1 MVHWQTK
8 RSEHR
13 LPRRRHAGRT
23 PLARSRGRPQQV
35 PHARTHAHADTQT
48 HTHKHFCNVRI
59 YLSSTHAHYP
69 PLPHPRR
76 CTAIRGGATLLPP
89 AGRPRLFFQQFFPAT
104 AQYKFHHNN
113 ITISYHIIIPITS
126 HRAILRELYCYI
138 IILWYTCSHHE
149 RILSTHNTYTS
160 RSRCTPPRS
169 SPCCIIASLIR
180 ATSLL
185 PIIYRYESPT

>member
-1 MVHWQTK
+1 MVYRWCVTTVVRRARWLGTATMRAEVPVCTMVHWQTK

-48 HTHKHFCNVRI
+48 HTHKHLCNVRI

-76 CTAIRGGATLLPP
+76 CTAIRGG
-89 AGRPRLFFQQFFPAT
+89 GDF
-104 AQYKFHHNN
+104 
-113 ITISYHIIIPITS
+113 
-126 HRAILRELYCYI
+126 
-138 IILWYTCSHHE
+138 
-149 RILSTHNTYTS
+149 
-160 RSRCTPPRS
+160 
-169 SPCCIIASLIR
+169 IASR
-180 ATSLL
+180 G
-185 PIIYRYESPT
+185 SPASFF